1 MRTESGKEEREGER
15 KERAREERESEGE
28 RERGREEREREGERE
43 RQRETFFARSPVS
56 SLFKPGDIHRLFSN
70 LGEINRL

>member
-1 MRTESGKEEREGER
+1 MSCAQRVGKRKERERGKRERGR
-15 KERAREERESEGE
+15 KERARERESEG
-28 RERGREEREREGERE
+28 EREGERE

>member
-15 KERAREERESEGE
+15 KERARE
-28 RERGREEREREGERE
+28 REEREREGERE